1 MSYSAVSSQRENA
14 QINITPL
21 VDVMLVLLVIFMMTM
36 PVLSQRIGMDLPQA
50 RPDPPPLVLPDPIAL
65 RIDSAGQVT
74 WNGSPTPLA
83 ALENMMSA
91 EVQRN
96 AAQPPTLQI
105 DADQDAEYEVLA
117 RVLAA
122 AKNADLQ
129 RVGFVQNAL

>member
-1 MSYSAVSSQRENA
+1 MSYSAVSMQRENA

-36 PVLSQRIGMDLPQA
+36 PVLSQRLDVSLPQTP
-50 RPDPPPLVLPDPIAL
+50 REPPPVPPIPIAL
-65 RIDSAGQVT
+65 RIDAAGQIT
-74 WNGSPTPLA
+74 WNGNVTPIA

-91 EVQRN
+91 EVQRDP
-96 AAQPPTLQI
+96 ARPPTLQI
-105 DADQDAEYEVLA
+105 DADQEAQYEALA

-129 RVGFVQNAL
+129 RVGFVQNAP

>member
-1 MSYSAVSSQRENA
+1 MSYSAVSMQRENA

-36 PVLSQRIGMDLPQA
+36 PVLSQRIGMDLPQVP
-50 RPDPPPLVLPDPIAL
+50 RDPPPSPPEPIAL
-65 RIDSAGQVT
+65 RIDAVGQVT

-83 ALENMMSA
+83 ALENMMTA
-91 EVQRN
+91 EVQRDP
-96 AAQPPTLQI
+96 ARPPTLQI

-129 RVGFVQNAL
+129 RVGFVQNAP

>member
-1 MSYSAVSSQRENA
+1 MSYSAVSMQRENA

-36 PVLSQRIGMDLPQA
+36 PVLSQRLDVGLPQTP
-50 RPDPPPLVLPDPIAL
+50 RDQPPDPPTPIAL
-65 RIDSAGQVT
+65 RIDAAGQIT
-74 WNGSPTPLA
+74 WNGNATPLA

-91 EVQRN
+91 EVQRDP
-96 AAQPPTLQI
+96 ARPPTLQI
-105 DADQDAEYEVLA
+105 DADQEAEYEVLA

-129 RVGFVQNAL
+129 RVGFVQNAP

>member
-1 MSYSAVSSQRENA
+1 MSYSTVSLQRENA

-36 PVLSQRIGMDLPQA
+36 PVLSQRIDMLLPQA
-50 RPDPPPLVLPDPIAL
+50 SPDPPVAPEPIAL
-65 RIDSAGQVT
+65 RIDSVGQVT
-74 WNGSPTPLA
+74 WNDNPTPLS

-91 EVQRN
+91 EVQRDP
-96 AAQPPTLQI
+96 AQPPVLQI
-105 DADQDAEYEVLA
+105 DADQEAEYEVLA

-129 RVGFVQNAL
+129 RIGFVQNAP

>member
-1 MSYSAVSSQRENA
+1 MPYSAVSTQRETA

-21 VDVMLVLLVIFMMTM
+21 VDVMLVLLVIFMIAM
-36 PVLSQRIGMDLPQA
+36 PVLSRPINVGLPQA
-50 RPDPPPLVLPDPIAL
+50 FPPEAQPPPLPDPIAL
-65 RIDSAGQVT
+65 RIDAAGQIT
-74 WNGSPTPLA
+74 WNGDPVPLA

-91 EVQRN
+91 EVLRDP
-96 AAQPPTLQI
+96 AVPPLLQI

-129 RVGFVQNAL
+129 RIGFVQ

>member
-1 MSYSAVSSQRENA
+1 MPYSAVSTQRENA

-36 PVLSQRIGMDLPQA
+36 PVLARRLDMLLPQA
-50 RPDPPPLVLPDPIAL
+50 SPDPPVAPAEPIEL
-65 RIDSAGQVT
+65 RIDSVGQVT
-74 WNGSPTPLA
+74 WNGDPTPLT

-91 EVQRN
+91 EVQRDP
-96 AAQPPTLQI
+96 AHPPTLQI
-105 DADQDAEYEVLA
+105 DADQEAEYEVLA

-129 RVGFVQNAL
+129 RVGFVQNAR